1 MDKGGLM
8 DINSKVLKEY
18 GYEVQV
24 PRKPKVRLQAVLHV
38 GVKLTDEELS
48 KVISKQCYGEL
59 THV

>member
-1 MDKGGLM
+1 M
-8 DINSKVLKEY
+8 DINSKVLKAY

-24 PRKPKVRLQAVLHV
+24 PRKPKVRLQAVLHA

-48 KVISKQCYGEL
+48 KITSKQCYGEL